1 MHHIELY
8 IRSTP
13 QTRGG
18 KTNLRAIFI
27 RLLILKTAN
36 HIWNCDAFTC
46 CFCNCFC
53 FSLYSPAPLF
63 YFNHLKQWPVF
74 FGDLAYGLGCVVLIS
89 FCFVCFTH
97 AAEHLHDKIQFLN
110 FNFKWIYVAAILKCN
125 PILALHT
132 HTHTL
137 RVLCL
142 SICNVHNLASFW
154 WENQKIET
162 NDVHMNVEAVV
173 VCLSCTMKNSSKL
186 ISLRLPF
193 VQTKVS
199 GLIEIVSNCI
209 PTKDSLFKIGLR
221 VCSLKWY
228 ETSVCSII
236 WTVEHSTKFS
246 TFTPS
251 NWQN

>member
-1 MHHIELY
+1 MIELKKTMNCTFHSSLDSLGLSRLISVACACITLSY
-8 IRSTP
+8 TYAAHHK
-13 QTRGG
+13 RGEG
-18 KTNLRAIFI
+18 KKNLRAIFT

-132 HTHTL
+132 HTHTHFVCYAFL
-137 RVLCL
+137 FAMSTTWHL
-142 SICNVHNLASFW
+142 SDERIKRL
-154 WENQKIET
+154 KR
-162 NDVHMNVEAVV
+162 MM
-173 VCLSCTMKNSSKL
+173 CTWM
-186 ISLRLPF
+186 
-193 VQTKVS
+193 
-199 GLIEIVSNCI
+199 
-209 PTKDSLFKIGLR
+209 
-221 VCSLKWY
+221 
-228 ETSVCSII
+228 
-236 WTVEHSTKFS
+236 
-246 TFTPS
+246 
-251 NWQN
+251 